1 MDGLIAFLNARLN
14 EDEATAKTATA
25 GPWEFEGDDPT
36 DDEIYSVHDGIVDLV
51 GVTVAF
57 TRDRNVANGQHIAL
71 HDAARVL
78 REVEAKRAIIAGHG
92 PPNGGR
98 DADRCRV
105 CTAIAYT
112 GMGHADA
119 RRFRAPCPTLLFLA
133 AVWSD
138 HPDYR
143 KEWKP

>member
-1 MDGLIAFLNARLN
+1 MSGDGEHLAAFLAARLD
-14 EDEATAKTATA
+14 EDEAIAREAAGLTECWVAEEPAIGVVLVDGEPLIEGHITGLTA
-25 GPWEFEGDDPT
+25 
-36 DDEIYSVHDGIVDLV
+36 
-51 GVTVAF
+51 
-57 TRDRNVANGQHIAL
+57 HIAR
-71 HDAARVL
+71 HDPARVF
-78 REVEAKRAIIAGHG
+78 REAGAKRAILAQHG
-92 PPNGGR
+92 PANGGR

-105 CTAIAYT
+105 CTAIAHT